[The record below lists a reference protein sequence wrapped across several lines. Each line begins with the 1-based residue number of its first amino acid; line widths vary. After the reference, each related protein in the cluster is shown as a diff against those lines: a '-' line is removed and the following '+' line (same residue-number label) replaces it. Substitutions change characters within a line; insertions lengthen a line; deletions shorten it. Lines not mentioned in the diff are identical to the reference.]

1 MALVR
6 RRGSDYVNGHLFDSH
21 AGAAAGVEGQRQS
34 TMQARSARCRNA
46 FTAPAGARR
55 PAAPGVFLAVVLALL
70 VGILTAPAPLA
81 AAGISKVIP
90 VPEGNRLTEQPDV
103 PVAAR
108 NRTRETRDTF
118 EGKYRSV
125 YEALKDDRDL
135 IEKIEEVAAI
145 YKIDPLHMIGA
156 IVGEHTYNVN
166 AIDQLQTYYLK
177 ALEYAGTRIVFAND
191 GETVMEFVERPQF
204 DHCKTLKTSNRLW
217 SCREAVWEN
226 RFRGR
231 VVDGT
236 RYDNVRFGRAFFQP
250 LFAGQTFGLGQL
262 NPLTA
267 LKMNDTV
274 VKIGGLDRL
283 DPANAPEVYR
293 AIMDPDTSLH
303 YVAAVIKVSID
314 SYRDI
319 ARFDISGNPGLT
331 ATLYNVG
338 NAPERA
344 EKLRRINARRAK
356 NGRRPVFPV
365 ENYYGWLVNEKL
377 DELRKLL

>member
-1 MALVR
+1 ML
-6 RRGSDYVNGHLFDSH
+6 
-21 AGAAAGVEGQRQS
+21 AAS
-34 TMQARSARCRNA
+34 YARCRNA
-46 FTAPAGARR
+46 IAAPAGLRR
-55 PAAPGVFLAVVLALL
+55 PAAQGVVAAALLALL
-70 VGILTAPAPLA
+70 IGLLTAPAPLA
-81 AAGISKVIP
+81 AAGIAKVIP
-90 VPEGNRLTEQPDV
+90 VPPGNRMTVQPEV
-103 PVAAR
+103 PVVAR
-108 NRTRETRDTF
+108 NRTRETKDTF
-118 EGKYRSV
+118 EGKYRAV
-125 YEALKDDRDL
+125 YDALEDDRGL

-145 YKIDPLHMIGA
+145 YDIDPLHMIGA

-166 AIDQLQTYYLK
+166 AIDTLQTYYLK
-177 ALEYAGTRIVFAND
+177 ALEYAGTRIVFAHD
-191 GETVMEFVERPQF
+191 GETVMEFVERPEF
-204 DHCKTLKTSNRLW
+204 DHCKTLETSNRLW
-217 SCREAVWEN
+217 SCRESVWEN

-231 VVDGT
+231 IVDGT

-283 DPANAPEVYR
+283 DPENAPEVYR

-314 SYRDI
+314 SYREI

-356 NGRRPVFPV
+356 DGRRPVFPV